1 MSAYPFKGLPSLTAL
16 KTFEAVARL
25 GSAKA
30 ASDELF
36 VTPTAI
42 SHQLKALEAQLD
54 VLLFVR
60 LSRQLVLTPAGEQ
73 LFEAVHMGMQWMHN
87 GVMALQREHHSNS
100 VILTTVPNIATRILI
115 PFLGEL
121 PVYAPGVALRLHIA
135 HTLSPLDGLQA
146 DVAIRY
152 GSGLWPDVDSTL
164 LFHNR
169 FVVAASPSLGLKKP
183 TDLLKLPL
191 LHMAWPERVLP
202 PITWSAWKQAANE
215 HGELDEWDTEAGV
228 VFSDE
233 THAISAAIAGQ
244 GVALVSETVVAQE
257 LQSGL
262 LQAPLECGLDGCG
275 SHWVVP
281 KSRANE
287 AKLLAVEAWVTA
299 ACAAVMG
306 NVA

>member
-1 MSAYPFKGLPSLTAL
+1 
-16 KTFEAVARL
+16 
-25 GSAKA
+25 
-30 ASDELF
+30 
-36 VTPTAI
+36 
-42 SHQLKALEAQLD
+42 
-54 VLLFVR
+54 
-60 LSRQLVLTPAGEQ
+60 
-73 LFEAVHMGMQWMHN
+73 
-87 GVMALQREHHSNS
+87 
-100 VILTTVPNIATRILI
+100 
-115 PFLGEL
+115 
-121 PVYAPGVALRLHIA
+121 
-135 HTLSPLDGLQA
+135 
-146 DVAIRY
+146 
-152 GSGLWPDVDSTL
+152 
-164 LFHNR
+164 
-169 FVVAASPSLGLKKP
+169 
-183 TDLLKLPL
+183 LLKLPL
-191 LHMAWPERVLP
+191 LHMAWPEWVLP

-287 AKLLAVEAWVTA
+287 AKLQAVGAWVTA